1 MGGMAGSVVSPAMRE
16 ELLRLSTR
24 INWEPKGKVLFRQ
37 GDHAQGLYLI
47 CNGRVSMGMEQGSFA
62 FPPRIVGPGT
72 VLGLPATVAGSPY
85 SLTAE
90 TLDKTE
96 LAFVPRELVLKTLA
110 TNQELCFEVMQLLS
124 SEISGTRNAIR
135 QIGSSRE
142 HRA

>member
-1 MGGMAGSVVSPAMRE
+1 LVSPAMRE
-16 ELLRLSTR
+16 ELLRLSMR
-24 INWEPKGKVLFRQ
+24 IIREPKGKVLFRQ
-37 GDHAQGLYLI
+37 GDDAQGLYLV
-47 CNGRVSMGMEQGSFA
+47 CSGRVSLGMEQGNSA
-62 FPPRIVGPGT
+62 FPPRIVGPGG